1 VQRKYLAVTDKQPA
15 KLERRSFWG
24 FEKLLNI
31 MRGHTIIEILYIIHH
46 PKTIIV
52 FMYHHHK
59 LLDLT
64 TRRIITPHA
73 MKYLQ

>member
-15 KLERRSFWG
+15 KLERSFWG

-31 MRGHTIIEILYIIHH
+31 MKGHTIIEILYIIHH

-52 FMYHHHK
+52 FMYHHYK

-64 TRRIITPHA
+64 TRRIIPPSHA
-73 MKYLQ
+73 MKCLQ